1 MLWYSKLPCT
11 RDFFVAISDWENT
24 RRVTQLL
31 EIEHNDSLDPAAA
44 DELMHDLCTDSAA
57 AASDNDDF
65 RGRNKGG
72 ALPVVVGAP
81 GEEAVDAAEDA
92 EGDDVLEAGE
102 KRGVV
107 AGERGE
113 EGLPLRGVLEE
124 KEGGERDGWVENT
137 VFEDVD
143 ECVELEEPWVGK
155 LEEWPAAGKTD
166 KPSRATMVGEGMIGR
181 VAC

>member
-1 MLWYSKLPCT
+1 M
-11 RDFFVAISDWENT
+11 AISDWENT

-31 EIEHNDSLDPAAA
+31 EIEHHDSLDPAAA
-44 DELMHDLCTDSAA
+44 DELLHDLCTDSAA
-57 AASDNDDF
+57 AAGDDDDF
-65 RGRNKGG
+65 RGGDKGG

-102 KRGVV
+102 ERGVV

-124 KEGGERDGWVENT
+124 KEGGERDGWVEKT

-143 ECVELEEPWVGK
+143 ECVELEEPWVRGVRGM
-155 LEEWPAAGKTD
+155 AG
-166 KPSRATMVGEGMIGR
+166 SRKDGQTFTSDNGR
-181 VAC
+181 GRHDRRSSLLVNA